1 MSTNQRNTTKNRRN
15 AKNTSSFDMEDVV
28 KSVVAAQSATA
39 HIPALVRKE
48 LEKSWKQLPNSDAD
62 RSQKSWMHDPLALQY
77 SLGYKDRR
85 FSLTYDVLK
94 RIAGQLSI
102 ISAIINTRCS
112 QVATFAQPY
121 RWTKSLGFV
130 VKHKD
135 PDHTTTP
142 AEVAFI
148 KELEDFIM
156 RCGKAERNPYS
167 NVQRDDFET
176 FLRKMTRDSLLFD
189 QCLPA
194 GTMVE
199 GVNGAPT
206 PIESVEIGDVVRTH
220 TGNLRTV
227 VAKKH
232 SNYTGDLIT
241 LKSGSQSISAT
252 AEHPFLAITEKWFRL
267 TPYREK
273 NIKPEWVDA
282 ENLTEDHY
290 LCYPKPKYSVTDSQ
304 DEYFYIK
311 IGKVSKEWVE
321 NLPVF
326 NLEVEED
333 HSYIANGFV
342 SHNCCFEIV
351 PDRLNIPFEFLTVDA
366 STIRI
371 AADDRYVGVNASY
384 HDRSGFVPSMPAR
397 FANLYQGREYGVPS
411 SGGKAPISY
420 VQIING
426 QIENVYSSDELAFG
440 VRNPRSDIYIQGYG
454 YGELEQLITVVTAH
468 LFTELYNRRF
478 FSHGTQ
484 AKGILNLKGDNF
496 TQEQLEG
503 FRRQWAA
510 QASGVESSWTTPIL
524 QTEGLEWVDLAKSN
538 SEMEFGKWLDYLIKL
553 STAVYQI
560 DPAELNFDMHGGQ
573 QQTPLFESSQEWKI
587 KASRDRGLKP
597 LLRFMAKLLNRNI
610 IDKIDDHFAF
620 EFVGLDEL
628 SETEKHQMLV
638 EQISSYKTLNEGRV
652 SIGLP
657 PLPGGD
663 TVLNPVYQ
671 QALQQ
676 SAQQQPQPD
685 ASEQDSADPNT
696 QYADHAG
703 LNKQ

>member
-1 MSTNQRNTTKNRRN
+1 MAKTRRT
-15 AKNTSSFDMEDVV
+15 AKSTSSFDMEDVV
-28 KSVVAAQSATA
+28 KSVVAAQAATA

-85 FSLTYDVLK
+85 FSLTYDTLK

-148 KELEDFIM
+148 KELEDFVM

-167 NVQRDDFET
+167 NIQRDDFET
-176 FLRKMTRDSLLFD
+176 FLRKITRDTLQYD
-189 QCLPA
+189 Q
-194 GTMVE
+194 
-199 GVNGAPT
+199 
-206 PIESVEIGDVVRTH
+206 
-220 TGNLRTV
+220 
-227 VAKKH
+227 
-232 SNYTGDLIT
+232 
-241 LKSGSQSISAT
+241 
-252 AEHPFLAITEKWFRL
+252 
-267 TPYREK
+267 
-273 NIKPEWVDA
+273 
-282 ENLTEDHY
+282 
-290 LCYPKPKYSVTDSQ
+290 
-304 DEYFYIK
+304 
-311 IGKVSKEWVE
+311 VS
-321 NLPVF
+321 
-326 NLEVEED
+326 
-333 HSYIANGFV
+333 
-342 SHNCCFEIV
+342 FEIV
-351 PDRLNIPFEFLTVDA
+351 PDRLNIPFEFLAVDA

-384 HDRSGFVPSMPAR
+384 HDRSGFIPSMPAR

-468 LFTELYNRRF
+468 LFTEEYNRRF

-496 TQEQLEG
+496 TPEQLEG

-510 QASGVESSWTTPIL
+510 QASGVENSWKTPIL

-553 STAVYQI
+553 SCAVFLI
-560 DPAELNFDMHGGQ
+560 DPSELNFDMHGGQ

-597 LLRFMAKLLNRNI
+597 LLRFIAKLINRNI

-676 SAQQQPQPD
+676 SAQQQPQQD
-685 ASEQDSADPNT
+685 ANAQDSADPNT